1 MFIKPHHLMLVGCWL
16 SPFAT
21 ADTPLGEINIQLRA
35 TVVDF
40 TCYVETADS
49 DKTVQL
55 GRWPTKQLQNAGNTT
70 PPVRF
75 SLRLAGCP
83 PGSASI
89 TFSGRAASN
98 PALLALKDSVM
109 AQKVAVELRDR
120 DRTPLALETASQEI
134 AVDSNGNATLQFY
147 ANYIALADNP
157 APGTA
162 NADATFAINY
172 Y

>member
-1 MFIKPHHLMLVGCWL
+1 MFIKPRHVMLVGCWL
-16 SPFAT
+16 SPFAI

-40 TCYVETADS
+40 TCYAETADN

-70 PPVRF
+70 PLVPF
-75 SLRLAGCP
+75 SLRLVGCP

-89 TFSGRAASN
+89 TFSGKAASN

-109 AQKVAVELRDR
+109 AQKVAIELRDR
-120 DRTPLALETASQEI
+120 DRTLLALATASQDI
-134 AVDSNGNATLQFY
+134 AVDSYGNATLQFY

-157 APGTA
+157 VPGTA